1 MKRRQFI
8 RNAGAAVSI
17 PMLLNGFR
25 LSALSKPLL
34 FNGVNDE
41 TDRVLVLIQLNGGN
55 DGLNMVLPLDQYASL
70 HIARPNIII
79 PESAALQIT
88 DTVGLHPEMT
98 GMNSLYHQGKLE
110 VIQSV
115 GYPNQN
121 RSHFR
126 SMEIFSTGSPADEF
140 WNTGWMGR
148 YFDDNYP
155 GFPEGYPSG
164 ENPDPFAITMG
175 YSVSATCQGQAANFS
190 MTLNDPFNLSQI
202 PENDGSEILDTR
214 YGEELAYLLAIIRQ
228 TNRYSERIELATNN
242 GHNMAQYPSTG
253 LARQLKNIAL
263 LISGGLQT
271 KVYVASLGGFDTHAG
286 QVEDGDPTSGSHA
299 ELLKTLSDAVK
310 AFQDDLQAQGLEERV
325 IGMTFSEFGRQ
336 IRSNESL
343 GTDHGTAAPLIMFG
357 SCVKPQVYGDNP
369 EIPFNVDVQEA
380 LPMQN
385 DFRDVYGSILMDW
398 FGVPESDVRTMMHPE
413 FTPLPIVSCSL
424 ISDTRSPETDDGLAV
439 RNFPNPFQDWSTIAF
454 TSPKEDWVRLSVF
467 DAFGSEVAELVNKKL
482 SAGEHEVRFEGR
494 NLPAGSYYYRLM
506 VGNVQKTKLMI
517 KAR

>member
-17 PMLLNGFR
+17 PLLLNGFR

-34 FNGVNDE
+34 FNGVNTE

-55 DGLNMVLPLDQYASL
+55 DGLNMVIPLDQYSSL

-79 PESAALQIT
+79 PESSVLQLN

-98 GMNSLYHQGKLE
+98 GMNTLFHEGKLE
-110 VIQSV
+110 VVQSV

-126 SMEIFSTGSPADEF
+126 SMEIFSSGSPPDQF
-140 WNTGWMGR
+140 WNTGWLGR
-148 YFDDNYP
+148 YLDTQHP
-155 GFPEGYPSG
+155 GFPEGYPDG

-175 YSVSATCQGQAANFS
+175 YSVSATCQGEAANFS
-190 MTLNDPFNLSQI
+190 MSLNDPFNLTQV
-202 PENDGSEILDTR
+202 PENDGSDIQDTR
-214 YGEELAYLLAIIRQ
+214 YGEELAYLLSIIRQ
-228 TNRYSERIELATNN
+228 TNRYSERIELAANN
-242 GHNMAQYPSTG
+242 GQNQVQYPDTH

-271 KVYVASLGGFDTHAG
+271 KMYVASLGGFDTHAG
-286 QVEDGDPTSGSHA
+286 QVEDGDPTSGMHA
-299 ELLKTLSDAVK
+299 NLLKTLSDAVK
-310 AFQDDLQAQGLEERV
+310 AFQDDLKAQSLEQRV
-325 IGMTFSEFGRQ
+325 LGMTFSEFGRQ
-336 IRSNESL
+336 IRSNESF

-357 SCVKPQVYGDNP
+357 PCVRPQIFGDNP

-398 FGVPESDVRTMMHPE
+398 FGVPEADVRTMMHPD
-413 FTPLPIVSCSL
+413 FHPLPIISCSL
-424 ISDTRSPETDDGLAV
+424 ITDTFSPEKETDMQV
-439 RNFPNPFQDWSTIAF
+439 RSYPNPFLQWTTIEF
-454 TSPKEDWVRLSVF
+454 TAKREEWVRLSVF

-482 SAGEHEVRFEGR
+482 SAGEHQVRFEGR
-494 NLPAGSYYYRLM
+494 QLPAGSYYCRLLI
-506 VGNVQKTKLMI
+506 GDRQKTKLMV